1 MNLINRIKLFIKQ
14 VYRLS
19 RNHKKHSEIVW
30 SDLKRVYI
38 DSNLKHGVYEKEKY
52 IEALFEIQKGHGAAF
67 YYMVYEN
74 YFHCRVKV
82 LEDFPEELTTDIF
95 VLATHFNNLLN
106 HGAVTVNVDDRFVAY
121 HIKQHQLISL
131 LHGAEMWQQ
140 INLHQDTAFDIFKA
154 FQRLVC
160 EQEAPAIIIADLLKQ
175 HQKGEQRNEDE

>member
-30 SDLKRVYI
+30 LDLKKLHI
-38 DSNLKHGVYEKEKY
+38 DAGLKHGVYEKDRY
-52 IEALFEIQKGHGAAF
+52 IETMFEIQKGHGAAF

-95 VLATHFNNLLN
+95 VLATHFKSWCC
-106 HGAVTVNVDDRFVAY
+106 Y
-121 HIKQHQLISL
+121 
-131 LHGAEMWQQ
+131 
-140 INLHQDTAFDIFKA
+140 
-154 FQRLVC
+154 
-160 EQEAPAIIIADLLKQ
+160 
-175 HQKGEQRNEDE
+175 GECR

>member
-1 MNLINRIKLFIKQ
+1 
-14 VYRLS
+14 
-19 RNHKKHSEIVW
+19 
-30 SDLKRVYI
+30 
-38 DSNLKHGVYEKEKY
+38 
-52 IEALFEIQKGHGAAF
+52 
-67 YYMVYEN
+67 MVYEN

-82 LEDFPEELTTDIF
+82 LEDFPEELTTDVF

-106 HGAVTVNVDDRFVAY
+106 HGVVTVNVDDRFVAY

-131 LHGAEMWQQ
+131 LHSAEMLQQ
-140 INLHQDTAFDIFKA
+140 MNLHQDTAFDIFKA

>member
-1 MNLINRIKLFIKQ
+1 MKIINRIKLFVKQ

-19 RNHKKHSEIVW
+19 RSHEKHSEIVW
-30 SDLKRVYI
+30 LDLKKLYI
-38 DSNLKHGVYEKEKY
+38 DAGLKHGVYEKDRY
-52 IEALFEIQKGHGAAF
+52 IETLFEIQKGHGAAF

-74 YFHCRVKV
+74 YFHCRVNV
-82 LEDFPEELTTDIF
+82 LKDFPEELTTDIF
-95 VLATHFNNLLN
+95 VLAAHFNNLLN
-106 HGAVTVNVDDRFVAY
+106 YGVVTVNVDDRFVAY

-131 LHGAEMWQQ
+131 LHSAEMSLQ

-175 HQKGEQRNEDE
+175 HQKGEERNEDE

>member
-1 MNLINRIKLFIKQ
+1 MNLVNNIKRLIKQ

-52 IEALFEIQKGHGAAF
+52 IEALFEIQTGHGAAF
-67 YYMVYEN
+67 YYLVYEN
-74 YFHCRVKV
+74 YFHCRVRV
-82 LEDFPEELTTDIF
+82 LEDFPEELTTDVF

-106 HGAVTVNVDDRFVAY
+106 HGVVTVNVDERFVAY

-131 LHGAEMWQQ
+131 LDNVQMLNQ
-140 INLHQDTAFDIFKA
+140 INLHQETAFDIIMA

-175 HQKGEQRNEDE
+175 HQKGEQRSEEE

>member
-1 MNLINRIKLFIKQ
+1 MNLINRIKFFIKRF
-14 VYRLS
+14 YRLS
-19 RNHKKHSEIVW
+19 LNPKKHSEIVW
-30 SDLKRVYI
+30 LDLKKLHI
-38 DSNLKHGVYEKEKY
+38 DAGLKHGVYEKDKY
-52 IEALFEIQKGHGAAF
+52 IETLFEIQKGHGVAF

-95 VLATHFNNLLN
+95 VLATHFNNQLN
-106 HGAVTVNVDDRFVAY
+106 HGVVTVNVDDRFVAY
-121 HIKQHQLISL
+121 HIKQNQLISL
-131 LHGAEMWQQ
+131 LHSAEMLQQ
-140 INLHQDTAFDIFKA
+140 INLHQDTAFDIFNA